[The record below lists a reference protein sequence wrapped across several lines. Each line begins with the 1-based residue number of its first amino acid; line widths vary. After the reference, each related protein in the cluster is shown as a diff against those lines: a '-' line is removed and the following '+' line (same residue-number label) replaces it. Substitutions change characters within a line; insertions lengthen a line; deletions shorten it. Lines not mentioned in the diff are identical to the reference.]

1 MRKNVIN
8 GIGFLV
14 AAAFVIVGSMGILGE
29 ISVWKLLVS
38 FVLVLILIKSLLR
51 LRWTPVLFSL
61 AFLAILYDELL
72 GIENLTP
79 WPVLGAALLGSIGL
93 NMILGKNHEPA
104 HFNFD
109 FDFGGRNRGVK
120 MDGNGVSKVDESEH
134 NFKCDV
140 SFATITKY
148 IKSQSL
154 RNASINNSFGQ
165 VIIYFD
171 EAVLENGT
179 ANVRVINSFGNV
191 KLYIPSDWEVVVK
204 QSESFG
210 QVKTFKSDGIMN
222 CVIEGSNKLYVS
234 ANTSFG
240 DIEIHYI

>member
-29 ISVWKLLVS
+29 ISVWKLLFS
-38 FVLVLILIKSLLR
+38 FILVLVLIKSVLR

-93 NMILGKNHEPA
+93 NMIFGKRQGFCNV
-104 HFNFD
+104 NFGEWD
-109 FDFGGRNRGVK
+109 RGVK
-120 MDGNGVSKVDESEH
+120 TEGNGVYKVDENEH
-134 NFKCDV
+134 NFKCEV

-165 VIIYFD
+165 VMIYFD
-171 EAVLENGT
+171 EAVLDNGT

-191 KLYIPSDWEVVVK
+191 KLYIPSDWEVVLK
-204 QSESFG
+204 QSQSFG

-222 CVIEGSNKLYVS
+222 CVIEGGNKLYVN

>member
-1 MRKNVIN
+1 MRKNVVN

-14 AAAFVIVGSMGILGE
+14 AAAFVIIGSTGILGK
-29 ISVWKLLVS
+29 ISVWKLLVT
-38 FVLVLILIKSLLR
+38 FILVLNLIKSALKLK
-51 LRWTPVLFSL
+51 WTPTLFC
-61 AFLAILYDELL
+61 LAILAIIYDELL

-79 WPVLGAALLGSIGL
+79 WPVLGAAWLGSIGL
-93 NMILGKNHEPA
+93 AMIFGKSN
-104 HFNFD
+104 
-109 FDFGGRNRGVK
+109 GRNENSGERSFKVN
-120 MDGNGVSKVDESEH
+120 MDGNGVYKVDENEH

-154 RNASINNSFGQ
+154 QNACIKNSFGQ

-171 EAVLENGT
+171 EATLDNGT
-179 ANVRVINSFGNV
+179 ANVKVTNSFGNV
-191 KLYIPSDWEVVVK
+191 KLYIPSDWEVVLK

-222 CVIEGSNKLYVS
+222 CVIEGGNKLYVS
-234 ANTSFG
+234 ASTSFG
-240 DIEIHYI
+240 DVEIRYI

>member
-8 GIGFLV
+8 GIGFLM
-14 AAAFVIVGSMGILGE
+14 AAAFVIIGSMGIFGE
-29 ISVWKLLVS
+29 ISVWKLLFS
-38 FVLVLILIKSLLR
+38 FVLVLILIKSALK

-61 AFLAILYDELL
+61 AFLAILYDKFL

-79 WPVLGAALLGSIGL
+79 WPVLGAAWLGSIGL
-93 NMILGKNHEPA
+93 DMIFGKKHEQA
-104 HFNFD
+104 HFDFD

-120 MDGNGVSKVDESEH
+120 VDGNGVSKVDESEH

-140 SFATITKY
+140 SFVSITKY

-154 RNASINNSFGQ
+154 QNASINNSFGQ
-165 VIIYFD
+165 VMIYFD
-171 EAVLENGT
+171 EAVLDNGT

-191 KLYIPSDWEVVVK
+191 KLYIPSDWEVLVK